1 MYRCHSKRALGKKI
15 SQNVRILINSGLLV
29 GFSLVVVFYI
39 CNVCCDLL
47 LGPEVFEEHLATKDT
62 LKLIRTEELIFQ
74 SGGVCPVCYISTVL
88 FVVVVDCSHITCTFF
103 RSVPKY
109 GIFI

>member
-1 MYRCHSKRALGKKI
+1 MYRCHCKRALGKKI

-47 LGPEVFEEHLATKDT
+47 LGPEIFQECLTTKDT
-62 LKLIRTEELIFQ
+62 SKLIGTEELFSILVVFAL
-74 SGGVCPVCYISTVL
+74 SGTYLQFCL
-88 FVVVVDCSHITCTFF
+88 
-103 RSVPKY
+103 
-109 GIFI
+109 

>member
-39 CNVCCDLL
+39 CTVCCDLL
-47 LGPEVFEEHLATKDT
+47 LGPEVFEEHLATKDS
-62 LKLIRTEELIFQ
+62 LKLIRTEELFSRLVVFAQ
-74 SGGVCPVCYISTVL
+74 SSTHPQFCL
-88 FVVVVDCSHITCTFF
+88 
-103 RSVPKY
+103 
-109 GIFI
+109 